1 VLVLTSSPSPI
12 APAAFASI
20 AASPFIAAAE
30 ASLDSPFSG
39 EGVLGGD
46 PMLLLLLLLL
56 LALMSGGRWMVS
68 GERPSLAGTALLLA
82 HEVVAAAAAATAGA
96 AWRGDRSA
104 ATPASSLSARLRRCA
119 SSVSK
124 QSIIELTRCQCASL
138 AALAEASVAARVAGE
153 EERDALRLPPRR
165 DDAADA
171 DAAAEVELDVVA
183 AAAVAAV
190 TVCVAND
197 EPDAAEAPGVP
208 GAETMCFPRQLCF

>member
-1 VLVLTSSPSPI
+1 
-12 APAAFASI
+12 
-20 AASPFIAAAE
+20 
-30 ASLDSPFSG
+30 
-39 EGVLGGD
+39 
-46 PMLLLLLLLL
+46 MLLLLLLLL

-183 AAAVAAV
+183 AAAAAAAV

-208 GAETMCFPRQLCF
+208 GAETRASYSLDPQIKQ